1 MHLFSILLTERNNCG
16 SLQRLASFKVLPIM
30 VIGKV
35 LFASVQAIC
44 FLYSFY
50 SSHKQ
55 VEILLSQTTIGLTVL
70 CVSLTFVDGASKKFK
85 KYPTWEKGL
94 HD

>member
-16 SLQRLASFKVLPIM
+16 SLQRLPSFKVLPIM

-55 VEILLSQTTIGLTVL
+55 IELLLSQTTFGQTVL
-70 CVSLTFVDGASKKFK
+70 CASFCLVDSASQKSNKF
-85 KYPTWEKGL
+85 
-94 HD
+94 